1 MISVFISKALGFVT
15 NNETLTRGMVGAKM
29 QFEFGDEWS
38 GLSKTAIFKAGH
50 ITRAVIQ
57 EQWDGNICTIPSEV
71 LEKPGEA
78 LLVGLY
84 GTDADKTLII
94 PTVWISIGAIKD
106 GADPD
111 ADASTNGTLPV
122 WAQIQRRLEDLIA
135 VAPDGVVP
143 PQAAVFEIDIT
154 SFDKTGNTKAPYN
167 GTLTWE
173 DLKTALELRKI
184 VQVYAKSG
192 SSYYVL
198 TVQGF
203 SASSVW
209 LVSSV
214 GNWRADN
221 LDYAELVCSAD
232 GVTLSHDEV

>member
-1 MISVFISKALGFVT
+1 MISVFVSKALGFVT

-29 QFEFGDEWS
+29 QFDFGDEWS
-38 GLSKTAIFKAGH
+38 GLSKTAIFKAGQM
-50 ITRAVIQ
+50 TRAVIQ

-143 PQAAVFEIDIT
+143 P
-154 SFDKTGNTKAPYN
+154 
-167 GTLTWE
+167 
-173 DLKTALELRKI
+173 
-184 VQVYAKSG
+184 
-192 SSYYVL
+192 
-198 TVQGF
+198 
-203 SASSVW
+203 
-209 LVSSV
+209 
-214 GNWRADN
+214 
-221 LDYAELVCSAD
+221 
-232 GVTLSHDEV
+232 